1 MELRHSGERAPWSAA
16 AVAAA
21 IALTLPAAAGAQ
33 APTNKPEPKET
44 TPRSWLV
51 VTGGLIFTIG
61 YAWAAGTAAFGEPT
75 RFDNKEFGSPGLFY
89 VPILGPILFDANF
102 CADAS
107 DHYRDVEPNNAI
119 DRQEYCG
126 NIMALFMTLPQVIGA
141 SMFASGF
148 VFPQEL
154 PMKAANAGGFSVL
167 PTSSPGQLRVDLR
180 GTF

>member
-1 MELRHSGERAPWSAA
+1 MEPRHSGKRTPWVAA

-21 IALTLPAAAGAQ
+21 IALTLPTVARAQ
-33 APTNKPEPKET
+33 APANKPEPKET
-44 TPRSWLV
+44 APRSWLV

-75 RFDNKEFGSPGLFY
+75 RFDNKEFGSPGLLY
-89 VPILGPILFDANF
+89 IPILGPILFDADF
-102 CADAS
+102 CAEAS
-107 DHYRDVEPNNAI
+107 DHYRYVEPNNAI

-141 SMFASGF
+141 AMFTSGF
-148 VFPQEL
+148 AFPQEA
-154 PMKAANAGGFSVL
+154 PTKAPSAGGFSVL
-167 PTSSPGQLRVDLR
+167 PTSSPGQLRVDIR